1 MLLKALTRIPANFAV
16 IAVVLL
22 TSGCGGGGGGGA
34 GALSGII
41 GSGGTGFGVA
51 TGFGSL
57 IVDGVRRDDTQA
69 SYTSEEDQGTAVT
82 MPSTSAMLGQMVE
95 FAYDPNGAMT
105 SIIMSPELVGLVTSV
120 GSNSITVLG
129 TTVSVNSD
137 TTLGPVTVFAGYA
150 SATAIQIGDRVAVYG
165 LLKTDAQGNTFVQA
179 TLLVQKV
186 AGTGIRLTGYV
197 SQYNATSGN
206 FTIGN
211 NTINV
216 GAAAISPA
224 GTVLANGELVTVW
237 SNTVPTGNVIAANSI
252 RVKLSSTGNL
262 TLSGPISGYTS
273 NGTFKLLNVAVDANK
288 SQISPAGTLLVDGK
302 YVVVTGQYDAA
313 TGKLTATSVTAYAPP
328 ATTAVELHGTIL
340 NFVSASSF
348 TVRGVTVD
356 ASSASFSGGVAKD
369 LANGVFV
376 EITGAVAN
384 NIVRAATV
392 TVVAL
397 NPALAPVGSTL
408 DLMGTVT
415 SYNPATQLYTMSIA
429 SGISMSGMMGSS
441 QFFINGTASN
451 LVVGQSVIVRGMMN
465 GGTLTTSV
473 VSFTQSA
480 SSPGS
485 NTTPGSGTTPGS
497 MPGITYM
504 EGVAYNVTA
513 TSFML
518 NGLTIQSNAVPVMG
532 GGMMGGGGMMS
543 GSRIGVNVQYSGGQY
558 TATTITVLNG

>member
-1 MLLKALTRIPANFAV
+1 MLLRALTRIPAIFAV
-16 IAVVLL
+16 VAAVLL
-22 TSGCGGGGGGGA
+22 ASGCGGGGGGGV

-82 MPSTSAMLGQMVE
+82 MPSTGAMLGQMVE
-95 FAYDPNGAMT
+95 FGYDANGAMT
-105 SIIMSPELVGLVTSV
+105 SIILSPELVGPVTSL
-120 GSNSITVLG
+120 GTNRITVLG
-129 TTVSVNSD
+129 TTVTVNTD
-137 TTLGPVTVFAGYA
+137 TTLGPVTVLEGYA
-150 SATAIQIGDRVAVYG
+150 STTAIQIGDRVAVYG
-165 LLKTDAQGNTFVQA
+165 LLKTDAQGNTSVQA
-179 TLLVQKV
+179 TLVVQKV

-197 SQYNATSGN
+197 SQYNATSGS
-206 FTIGN
+206 FAIGN

-216 GAAAISPA
+216 GTALISPV
-224 GTVLANGELVTVW
+224 GTVLSNGELVTVW
-237 SNTVPTGNVIAANSI
+237 SNTAPTGNVITANSI
-252 RVKLSSTGNL
+252 RVKLSSTSTGNL

-273 NGTFKLLNVAVDANK
+273 NGSFKLLNVTVDASK
-288 SQISPAGTLLVDGK
+288 AAISSAGTTLADGK
-302 YVVVTGQYDAA
+302 YVVATGQYDATA
-313 TGKLTATSVTAYAPP
+313 GKLTATSITIYAPL

-340 NFVSASSF
+340 NFVSLSSF

-356 ASSASFSGGVAKD
+356 ASSATFSGGAAKD

-376 EITGAVAN
+376 EIAGAVVN

-392 TVVAL
+392 NIVAL
-397 NPALAPVGSTL
+397 NPAQAPVGSTL

-415 SYNPATQLYTMSIA
+415 SYDPATQLYTMAIA
-429 SGISMSGMMGSS
+429 SGISVSGMMGSS
-441 QFFINGTASN
+441 QFFVNGTVSN
-451 LVVGQSVIVRGMMN
+451 LAVGQSVIVRGMMN

-480 SSPGS
+480 SG
-485 NTTPGSGTTPGS
+485 TTPGSGTSSGP
-497 MPGITYM
+497 MPGVKYM
-504 EGVAYNVTA
+504 EGIAYNVTA

-518 NGLTIQSNAVPVMG
+518 NGLTIQSNGVPVGG
-532 GGMMGGGGMMS
+532 GGMMGGPGMMS
-543 GSRIGVNVQYSGGQY
+543 GARIGVNVQYSGGQY